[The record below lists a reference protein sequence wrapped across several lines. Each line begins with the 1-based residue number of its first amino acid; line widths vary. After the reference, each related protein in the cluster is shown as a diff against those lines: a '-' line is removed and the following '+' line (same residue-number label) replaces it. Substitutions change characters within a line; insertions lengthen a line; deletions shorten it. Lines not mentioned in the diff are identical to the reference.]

1 MTFSDRDNF
10 IVASVL
16 MISSDSLKSIPRETR
31 TAVLKFIRDERYP
44 EVTDSEW
51 SEIAAGINEHKKQ
64 IMELL
69 YKGFTKSITN
79 PSTTSDKSFIK
90 LENEV
95 KKDIKDIDFDELK
108 EIADKSDDPTIRE
121 YWLSMK
127 QLKRDFDDEK

>member
-44 EVTDSEW
+44 DVTDSEW

-64 IMELL
+64 IMDLL

-127 QLKRDFDDEK
+127 QLKRHFDDEK

>member
-16 MISSDSLKSIPRETR
+16 MISSDTLKKIPRETR
-31 TAVLKFIRDERYP
+31 TAVLKFIRDNKYP
-44 EVTDSEW
+44 DVSDHEW

-64 IMELL
+64 IMDLL

>member
-16 MISSDSLKSIPRETR
+16 MISSDSLKNIPRETR

-44 EVTDSEW
+44 EVSDSEW

-64 IMELL
+64 IMDLL

-79 PSTTSDKSFIK
+79 PSTTSDKSFIE

>member
-64 IMELL
+64 IMDLL

>member
-16 MISSDSLKSIPRETR
+16 MISSDSLKNIPRETR

-44 EVTDSEW
+44 DVTDSEW

-64 IMELL
+64 IMDLL

-79 PSTTSDKSFIK
+79 PSTTSDKSFIE
-90 LENEV
+90 LEKEV

>member
-44 EVTDSEW
+44 DVTDSEW

-64 IMELL
+64 IMDLL

-79 PSTTSDKSFIK
+79 PSTSSDKSFIE

>member
-51 SEIAAGINEHKKQ
+51 SEIEAGINEHKKQ
-64 IMELL
+64 IMDLL

>member
-44 EVTDSEW
+44 DVTDSEW

-64 IMELL
+64 IMDLL

>member
-44 EVTDSEW
+44 DVTDSEW

>member
-16 MISSDSLKSIPRETR
+16 MISSDSLKNIPRETR

-44 EVTDSEW
+44 EVSDSEW

-64 IMELL
+64 IMDLL

-79 PSTTSDKSFIK
+79 PSTTSDKSFIE
-90 LENEV
+90 LEKEV